1 MKAFLTRRFLT
12 AAVTLALVAG
22 SSVSLAA
29 PVYAVVPPGTIDSAW
44 IHFVNEDDVVH
55 FSEDIEADGHEQLY
69 LTLPSRLFELELD
82 LSENGDDQDLGDSF
96 TLQLTNGA
104 FAGSYTST
112 VTAGN
117 VDAGA
122 CTTTWNA
129 AGVGGG
135 TLVGAVDCDGA
146 AVNHGTTIPF
156 AITMPASGPAI
167 LEVDT
172 AGEDFKVYFF
182 AAEAGDEIYVGSGTV
197 ADGDADCGD
206 GTADFTTDAGG
217 HGSIQGALMA
227 AFMAVDDDEDT
238 IVICDGTYT
247 YSDDFGVFEGGTFHN
262 TITLTAE
269 TSGGVEL
276 NGGAVFDVSDPME
289 GLSSPG
295 HQLISTTTANL
306 KVSGLIF
313 RGGERIYGDENLF
326 LGGGAIQHI
335 DGELSIS
342 DSVFV
347 GNVGFI
353 GGAVSSVFGDLEV
366 RNVSATGNLAL
377 GGGAFA
383 AIGGTANIE
392 SSTFIGNLGL
402 EFGGAVLNFASTL
415 EASKSKFSQNKTWG
429 FGGALGSSGG
439 DLLVNRVQFDEN
451 VCADLD
457 IESECAGGA
466 IGIAYLGLG
475 DTDITAEIRGSHFR
489 GNQAIDG
496 GAIYAVDFEQL
507 TIASSKFHQNVA
519 QSQGGAIRVQSG
531 TPLTAI
537 LSNTFTQ
544 NVAEQ
549 GGGLSIND
557 GPDDA
562 YLWTIRSNTFDANR
576 ASMNG
581 GALHMA
587 LDNSGNV
594 VAPNVRANRFK
605 KNTAPAAGA
614 VVVESDY
621 GTERTI
627 LKRYEQALRGNR
639 FQANRAT
646 NDRRSANIGV
656 HFDE

>member
-1 MKAFLTRRFLT
+1 MKAFPTSRFLT

-22 SSVSLAA
+22 SSASLAT
-29 PVYAVVPPGTIDSAW
+29 PVYAVVPPGVIDSAW
-44 IHFVNEDDVVH
+44 IHFVNNDDVIH
-55 FSEDIEADGHEQLY
+55 FSPEIEAEGHEQLY
-69 LTLPSRLFELELD
+69 LSTPGRVFELELD
-82 LSENGDDQDLGDSF
+82 LSEDGDDHDLGDSF
-96 TLQLTNGA
+96 ELQLTNGA
-104 FAGSYTST
+104 FAGSYTTT

-122 CTTTWNA
+122 CTTTWDA

-135 TLVGAVDCDGA
+135 TLVGAVECGGA

-156 AITMPASGPAI
+156 AIIMPASGPAI

-172 AGEDFKVYFF
+172 VGEYFKVYFF
-182 AAEAGDEIYVGSGTV
+182 ASEAGDEIYVGSGTV
-197 ADGDADCGD
+197 ADGDASCAD

-238 IVICDGTYT
+238 IVICDGAYT
-247 YSDDFGVFEGGTFHN
+247 YSDDFGVFLGEHFHD

-276 NGGAVFDVSDPME
+276 DGGAVFDINDPME
-289 GLSSPG
+289 GPSSAG
-295 HQLISTTTANL
+295 HQLISTYTTKL
-306 KVSGLIF
+306 DVSGLIF
-313 RGGERIYGDENLF
+313 RGGERTDGDENPF

-335 DGELSIS
+335 GGELSIS

-347 GNVGFI
+347 GNVGYF
-353 GGAVSSVFGDLEV
+353 GGAVSSMFGALEV
-366 RNVSATGNLAL
+366 RNVSATGNLAQ

-383 AIGGTANIE
+383 AIGSVASIE
-392 SSTFIGNLGL
+392 DSTFVENLGL
-402 EFGGAVLNFASTL
+402 MVGGAVLNIASTL
-415 EASKSKFSQNKTWG
+415 EVSKSRFSQNKAWSL
-429 FGGALGSSGG
+429 GGALGSSGG
-439 DLLVNRVQFDEN
+439 VLLVSGVQFDAN
-451 VCADLD
+451 VCGNLDL
-457 IESECAGGA
+457 ESQCAGGA
-466 IGIAYLGLG
+466 IGIAHLSLF
-475 DTDITAEIRGSHFR
+475 DTDITAEIRGSQFR

-496 GAIYAVDFEQL
+496 GAIYAEDFEQL
-507 TIASSKFHQNVA
+507 TIASSRFQRNTA
-519 QSQGGAIRVQSG
+519 LDQGGAIRVHSG

-594 VAPNVRANRFK
+594 VAPNVRANQFK

-639 FQANRAT
+639 FKANRAT

>member
-1 MKAFLTRRFLT
+1 MKAFPTSRFLT

-22 SSVSLAA
+22 SSASLAT

-55 FSEDIEADGHEQLY
+55 YSEEIEADGHDQLY
-69 LTLPSRLFELELD
+69 LSTPSRVFELELD
-82 LSENGDDQDLGDSF
+82 LSEDEDDHDLGDSF
-96 TLQLTNGA
+96 ELQLTNGA
-104 FAGSYTST
+104 FAGSYTTT

-156 AITMPASGPAI
+156 AIIMPASGPAI

-172 AGEDFKVYFF
+172 VGEDFKVYFF

-197 ADGDADCGD
+197 ADGDASCAD

-238 IVICDGTYT
+238 IVICDGAYT
-247 YSDDFGVFEGGTFHN
+247 YSDDFGVFDGEIFHD

-269 TSGGVEL
+269 SSGGVEL
-276 NGGAVFDVSDPME
+276 DGGAVFDINDPLE
-289 GLSSPG
+289 GPSSAG
-295 HQLISTTTANL
+295 HQLISTNTTNL
-306 KVSGLIF
+306 DVSGLIF
-313 RGGERIYGDENLF
+313 RGGERTDGDVNPL

-335 DGELSIS
+335 GGELSIS

-347 GNVGFI
+347 GNVGYF
-353 GGAVSSVFGDLEV
+353 GGAVNILFGALEV
-366 RNVSATGNLAL
+366 RNVSATGNLAQ
-377 GGGAFA
+377 GGGAFVT
-383 AIGGTANIE
+383 IGSVASIE
-392 SSTFIGNLGL
+392 DSTFVENLGL
-402 EFGGAVLNFASTL
+402 MVGGAIHNIASTL
-415 EASKSKFSQNKTWG
+415 EVSKSRFSQNKA
-429 FGGALGSSGG
+429 FSLGGALGSSGG

-451 VCADLD
+451 VCLD
-457 IESECAGGA
+457 ITSQCAGGA
-466 IGIAYLGLG
+466 IGIAHLSLF
-475 DTDITAEIRGSHFR
+475 DTDITAEIRGSQFR

-496 GAIYAVDFEQL
+496 GAIYAEDFEQL
-507 TIASSKFHQNVA
+507 TIASSKFQRNA
-519 QSQGGAIRVQSG
+519 ALYQGGAIRVQSG

-562 YLWTIRSNTFDANR
+562 YLWTIRLNTFDANR

-594 VAPNVRANRFK
+594 VAPNVRANQFK

>member
-1 MKAFLTRRFLT
+1 MKAFPTSRFLT

-22 SSVSLAA
+22 SSASLAT

-55 FSEDIEADGHEQLY
+55 YSEEIEADGHDQLY
-69 LTLPSRLFELELD
+69 LSTPSRVFELELD
-82 LSENGDDQDLGDSF
+82 LSEDEDDHDLGDSF
-96 TLQLTNGA
+96 ELQLTNGA
-104 FAGSYTST
+104 FAGSYTTT

-156 AITMPASGPAI
+156 AIIMPASGPAI

-172 AGEDFKVYFF
+172 VGEDFKVYFF

-197 ADGDADCGD
+197 ADGDASCAD

-238 IVICDGTYT
+238 IVICDGAYT
-247 YSDDFGVFEGGTFHN
+247 YSGDFGVFDGEIFHD

-276 NGGAVFDVSDPME
+276 DGGAVFDINDPME
-289 GLSSPG
+289 GPSSAG
-295 HQLISTTTANL
+295 HQLISTYTTNL
-306 KVSGLIF
+306 DVSGLIF
-313 RGGERIYGDENLF
+313 RGGERTDGDEDPL

-335 DGELSIS
+335 GGELSIS

-347 GNVGFI
+347 GNVGYF
-353 GGAVSSVFGDLEV
+353 GGAVNILFGALEV
-366 RNVSATGNLAL
+366 RNVSATGNLAQ
-377 GGGAFA
+377 GGGAFVT
-383 AIGGTANIE
+383 IGSVASIE
-392 SSTFIGNLGL
+392 DSTFVENLGL
-402 EFGGAVLNFASTL
+402 MVGGAVLNIASTL
-415 EASKSKFSQNKTWG
+415 EVSKSRFSQNKAWSL
-429 FGGALGSSGG
+429 GGALGSSGG

-451 VCADLD
+451 VCLD
-457 IESECAGGA
+457 ITSQCAGGA
-466 IGIAYLGLG
+466 IGIAHLSLF
-475 DTDITAEIRGSHFR
+475 DTDITAEIRGSQFR

-496 GAIYAVDFEQL
+496 GAIYAEDFEQL
-507 TIASSKFHQNVA
+507 TIASSKFQRNTA
-519 QSQGGAIRVQSG
+519 LEQGGAIRVQSG

-594 VAPNVRANRFK
+594 VAPNVQANQFK

-646 NDRRSANIGV
+646 NDRRSVNIGV
-656 HFDE
+656 HFD

>member
-1 MKAFLTRRFLT
+1 
-12 AAVTLALVAG
+12 
-22 SSVSLAA
+22 
-29 PVYAVVPPGTIDSAW
+29 
-44 IHFVNEDDVVH
+44 
-55 FSEDIEADGHEQLY
+55 
-69 LTLPSRLFELELD
+69 
-82 LSENGDDQDLGDSF
+82 
-96 TLQLTNGA
+96 
-104 FAGSYTST
+104 
-112 VTAGN
+112 
-117 VDAGA
+117 
-122 CTTTWNA
+122 
-129 AGVGGG
+129 
-135 TLVGAVDCDGA
+135 
-146 AVNHGTTIPF
+146 
-156 AITMPASGPAI
+156 
-167 LEVDT
+167 
-172 AGEDFKVYFF
+172 
-182 AAEAGDEIYVGSGTV
+182 
-197 ADGDADCGD
+197 
-206 GTADFTTDAGG
+206 
-217 HGSIQGALMA
+217 MA

-238 IVICDGTYT
+238 IVICDGAYT
-247 YSDDFGVFEGGTFHN
+247 YSGDFGVFDGEIFHD

-269 TSGGVEL
+269 SSGGVEL
-276 NGGAVFDVSDPME
+276 DGGAVFDINDPLE
-289 GLSSPG
+289 GPSTAG

-306 KVSGLIF
+306 EVSGLIF

-326 LGGGAIQHI
+326 LGGGAIQQI
-335 DGELSIS
+335 GGELSIF

-347 GNVGFI
+347 GNVGYI

-366 RNVSATGNLAL
+366 RNVSATGNLAQ

-383 AIGGTANIE
+383 AIAGTASIE
-392 SSTFIGNLGL
+392 NSTFTENLGL

-415 EASKSKFSQNKTWG
+415 EASTSKFSQNKSWG
-429 FGGALGSSGG
+429 LGGALGSSGG

-451 VCADLD
+451 VCLD
-457 IESECAGGA
+457 ITSQCAGGA
-466 IGIAYLGLG
+466 IGIAFLGLG
-475 DTDITAEIRGSHFR
+475 DTDITAEIRGSQFR

-496 GAIYAVDFEQL
+496 GAIYAEDFEQL
-507 TIASSKFHQNVA
+507 TIASSKFQRNTA
-519 QSQGGAIRVQSG
+519 LDQGGAIRVQSG

-537 LSNTFTQ
+537 LSNAFTQ

-594 VAPNVRANRFK
+594 VAPNVQANQFK

>member
-1 MKAFLTRRFLT
+1 MKAFPTSRFLT

-22 SSVSLAA
+22 SSASLAT

-55 FSEDIEADGHEQLY
+55 YSEEIEADGHDQLY
-69 LTLPSRLFELELD
+69 LSTPSRVFELELD
-82 LSENGDDQDLGDSF
+82 LSEDEDDHDLGDSF
-96 TLQLTNGA
+96 ELQLTNGA
-104 FAGSYTST
+104 FAGSYTTT

-156 AITMPASGPAI
+156 AIIMPASGPAI

-172 AGEDFKVYFF
+172 VGEDFKVYFF

-197 ADGDADCGD
+197 ADGDASCAD

-238 IVICDGTYT
+238 IVICDGAYT
-247 YSDDFGVFEGGTFHN
+247 YSGDFGVFDGEIFHD

-276 NGGAVFDVSDPME
+276 DGGAVFDINDPME
-289 GLSSPG
+289 GPSSAG
-295 HQLISTTTANL
+295 HQLISTYTTNL
-306 KVSGLIF
+306 DVSGLIF
-313 RGGERIYGDENLF
+313 RGGERTDGDEDPL

-335 DGELSIS
+335 GGELSIS

-347 GNVGFI
+347 GNVGYF
-353 GGAVSSVFGDLEV
+353 GGAVNILFGALEV
-366 RNVSATGNLAL
+366 RNVSATGNLAQ
-377 GGGAFA
+377 GGGAFVTISSVA
-383 AIGGTANIE
+383 SIE
-392 SSTFIGNLGL
+392 DSTFVENLGL
-402 EFGGAVLNFASTL
+402 MVGGAVLNIASTL
-415 EASKSKFSQNKTWG
+415 EVSKSRFSQNKAWSL
-429 FGGALGSSGG
+429 GGALGSSGG

-451 VCADLD
+451 VCLD
-457 IESECAGGA
+457 ITSQCAGGA
-466 IGIAYLGLG
+466 IGIAHLSLF
-475 DTDITAEIRGSHFR
+475 DTDITAEIRGSQFR

-496 GAIYAVDFEQL
+496 GAIYAEDFEQL
-507 TIASSKFHQNVA
+507 TIASSKFQRNTA
-519 QSQGGAIRVQSG
+519 LEQGGAIRVQSG

-594 VAPNVRANRFK
+594 VAPNVQANQFK

>member
-1 MKAFLTRRFLT
+1 MKAFPTSRFLT

-22 SSVSLAA
+22 SSASLAT

-55 FSEDIEADGHEQLY
+55 YSEEIEADGHDQLY
-69 LTLPSRLFELELD
+69 LSTPSRVFELELD
-82 LSENGDDQDLGDSF
+82 LSEDEDDHDLGDSF
-96 TLQLTNGA
+96 ELQLTNGA
-104 FAGSYTST
+104 FAGSYTTT

-156 AITMPASGPAI
+156 AIIMPASGPAI

-172 AGEDFKVYFF
+172 VGEDFKVYFF

-197 ADGDADCGD
+197 ADGDASCAD

-238 IVICDGTYT
+238 IVICDGAYT
-247 YSDDFGVFEGGTFHN
+247 YSGDFGVFDGEIFHD

-276 NGGAVFDVSDPME
+276 DGGAVFDINDPME
-289 GLSSPG
+289 GPSSAG
-295 HQLISTTTANL
+295 HQLISTYTTNL
-306 KVSGLIF
+306 DVSGLIF
-313 RGGERIYGDENLF
+313 RGGERTDGDEDPL

-335 DGELSIS
+335 GGELSIS

-347 GNVGFI
+347 GNVGYF
-353 GGAVSSVFGDLEV
+353 GGAVNILFGALEV
-366 RNVSATGNLAL
+366 RNVSATGNLAQ
-377 GGGAFA
+377 GGGAFVTISSVA
-383 AIGGTANIE
+383 SIE
-392 SSTFIGNLGL
+392 DSTFVENLGL
-402 EFGGAVLNFASTL
+402 MVGGAVLNIASTL
-415 EASKSKFSQNKTWG
+415 EVSKSRFSQNKAWSL
-429 FGGALGSSGG
+429 GGALGSSGG

-451 VCADLD
+451 VCLD
-457 IESECAGGA
+457 ITSQCAGGA
-466 IGIAYLGLG
+466 IGIAHLSLF
-475 DTDITAEIRGSHFR
+475 DTDITAEIRGSQFR

-496 GAIYAVDFEQL
+496 GAIYAEDFEQL
-507 TIASSKFHQNVA
+507 TIASSKFQRNTA
-519 QSQGGAIRVQSG
+519 LEQGGAIRVQSG

-594 VAPNVRANRFK
+594 VAPNVQANQFK

-646 NDRRSANIGV
+646 NDRRSVNIGV
-656 HFDE
+656 HFD